1 MISAERLGIRLSPG
15 LLTLLAASLGSG
27 AAISVAI
34 GGPTVG
40 IAIVFAVAM
49 AIVAAIE
56 PGLLLGAYLLIPFY
70 KAAVSPYVPVDVT
83 VILAVVNAMQIVP
96 LALEGRRRNVSR
108 AGLLLWVGLA
118 LLVLGSVLYAPDQ
131 GLGINRAV
139 AYWALVFLPIVPAA
153 MRVGSD
159 VRHVR
164 HLLWTFIA
172 MGVLTA
178 VVGLTQVSGTDRLV
192 VLGMNTINEAL
203 VVLLVPL
210 LGVSFVLHERSF
222 LVRLLMVL
230 MIPGAVLVAVASGSR
245 GPILVLLVL
254 AAAGIVLGVPEWRSV
269 SWRRAAVIAAA
280 GIVSVVL
287 VSTAIGGLPARSI
300 DRFVVFGDFVESGLG
315 ASSTDPVTGDTSSA
329 TRVTLF
335 GVAATLFEEHPVLGT
350 GTGGYEV
357 LSNRFLGYTEQYPHD
372 AFMQIAAEYGAVGLV
387 IFGGLV
393 VLALARRLPRGSA
406 WRATRIVF
414 IYFLLEAS
422 VGGDILSDRTT
433 LGLLML
439 LLLVEVPQYL
449 PADDRSADPAE
460 SVRETALTEGAAL
473 AEGRSAP

>member
-1 MISAERLGIRLSPG
+1 MISAERWGLRLSPG
-15 LLTLLAASLGSG
+15 LLTLLAAFLGLA

-34 GGPTVG
+34 GGPSVG
-40 IAIVFAVAM
+40 IALAFGVAM
-49 AIVAAIE
+49 AIVAAVE

-70 KAAVSPYVPVDVT
+70 KAAVSPYLPVDVT
-83 VILAVVNAMQIVP
+83 VILAVVNALQIVP
-96 LALEGRRRNVSR
+96 LTVDGRRRSVSR
-108 AGLLLWVGLA
+108 IGLLLWVGLA

-131 GLGINRAV
+131 GLGITRAV

-153 MRVGSD
+153 VRVGSD
-159 VRHVR
+159 PRHVR

-172 MGVLTA
+172 MGVLTTI
-178 VVGLTQVSGTDRLV
+178 VGLTQVSGTDRLV

-210 LGVSFVLHERSF
+210 LGVSFVLHERSL
-222 LVRLLMVL
+222 LVRLVTVV
-230 MIPGAVLVAVASGSR
+230 MIPGAVLVGAASGSR
-245 GPILVLLVL
+245 GPLLVL
-254 AAAGIVLGVPEWRSV
+254 IVMGVAGVVLGVPEWRSV
-269 SWRRAAVIAAA
+269 SWRRVALVAAA
-280 GIVSVVL
+280 GMVSVVL

-315 ASSTDPVTGDTSSA
+315 ASSTDPATGDTSSA

-372 AFMQIAAEYGAVGLV
+372 AFLQIAAEYGAVGLA

-393 VLALARRLPRGSA
+393 LLALARRLPLGSA

-414 IYFLLEAS
+414 IYFLLES
-422 VGGDILSDRTT
+422 LLGGDILSDRTT

-439 LLLVEVPQYL
+439 LLLVEVPQLL
-449 PADDRSADPAE
+449 PVGRSADPTPMAARAGLADG
-460 SVRETALTEGAAL
+460 VAL
-473 AEGRSAP
+473 AEGQTAL